1 VTVGWKNLQLLLNR
15 SARIKGRTSAAGA
28 RATPI
33 VHNATVVGRDPEMV
47 FCSML
52 GALASF
58 LIGIVDPRVLN
69 KAGPDWL
76 WMGGRHDA
84 IRNLYFNPNGSFR
97 RYGRAALFVT
107 LVAGTTAFV
116 WMLHPLM

>member
-1 VTVGWKNLQLLLNR
+1 
-15 SARIKGRTSAAGA
+15 
-28 RATPI
+28 
-33 VHNATVVGRDPEMV
+33 MV

-58 LIGIVDPRVLN
+58 VIGIVDPRVIN

-76 WMGGRHDA
+76 WMGGRDDA
-84 IRNLYFNPNGSFR
+84 IRNLYFKPNGSFK

-107 LVAGTTAFV
+107 LVAGTVAFA